1 MQIILESL
9 DDLLCHQV
17 TLRTAKYNF
26 CETKCNSVTEFLLI
40 YGLKHS
46 NQ

>member
-26 CETKCNSVTEFLLI
+26 CEAKCNRVSFDRLKTI
-40 YGLKHS
+40 IMYG
-46 NQ
+46 